1 MFLTRYTPLQMHIC
15 DIGAI
20 CHTQFGVTPLWFS
33 TFALSFPQ
41 LYSLPLFSMATGTS
55 PYHVSTPTP
64 GRYSLLVLAEHGGQT
79 ASLLLWFE
87 VIPASGRLE
96 VTAILR
102 SISSNASVLVEFAAN
117 RLGTEFQCSTGDE
130 AFQRCECVDGEILTL
145 TLTFSQSH
153 LHFYTLTHI
162 SYPHPHIHILTLPFT
177 FMFSYSHPHTPTL
190 TLPPSHRHQSIPD
203 TSEGSRSERGGVH
216 RLGN

>member
-1 MFLTRYTPLQMHIC
+1 MVLHHYGSRPFNLP
-15 DIGAI
+15 
-20 CHTQFGVTPLWFS
+20 
-33 TFALSFPQ
+33 FPQ

-87 VIPASGRLE
+87 VLPASGRLE
-96 VTAILR
+96 VTAIMR
-102 SISSNASVLVEFAAN
+102 SISPNASVLVEFAAN

-130 AFQRCECVDGEILTL
+130 AFQRCECVNGEILPL

-153 LHFYTLTHI
+153 LHFYTLTHTFTPTFPLILTFLLSHPHTHI
-162 SYPHPHIHILTLPFT
+162 SYPHPHIHIPHTHNCIHVLTVT
-177 FMFSYSHPHTPTL
+177 SSHSLPHTPAL
-190 TLPPSHRHQSIPD
+190 TQAPVR
-203 TSEGSRSERGGVH
+203 T
-216 RLGN
+216 